1 MSSGIQDNNSSGN
14 HIKISQEDM
23 MKMNRTSV
31 RLNSGSGDHIA
42 TPEVSELCY
51 IHGFLTNS
59 V

>member
-1 MSSGIQDNNSSGN
+1 
-14 HIKISQEDM
+14 

-31 RLNSGSGDHIA
+31 RLNGGPGDYIA
-42 TPEVSELCY
+42 TPEVSEIGY